1 MGQRDQNGERMR
13 CEGLSCGC
21 TLSLSGTNGTERAYI
36 EQSSHFEHRVADGEG
51 GTLKLCEM

>member
-1 MGQRDQNGERMR
+1 MQ

-21 TLSLSGTNGTERAYI
+21 TLSLSGTNGTEMAYI
-36 EQSSHFEHRVADGEG
+36 EQSSDFEHRVADGEG